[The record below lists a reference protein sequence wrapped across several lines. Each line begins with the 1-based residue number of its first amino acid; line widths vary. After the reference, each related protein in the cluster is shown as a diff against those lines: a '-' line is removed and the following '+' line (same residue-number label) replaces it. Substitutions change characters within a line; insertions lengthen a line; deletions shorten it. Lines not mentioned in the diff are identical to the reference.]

1 MRKTKEERK
10 QLSEKKKLKRS
21 TFFTSLITLVSF
33 LYKFGLGF
41 LTKSLV
47 LLIASISTLMVFICK
62 VVFVKN
68 VLQTREKKKKA
79 YLKMAIAILVY
90 AFIFIAFVVLKV
102 NGIDISNDKTYSG
115 LIGSLLILF
124 MLIMFIMSCLKLRG
138 ALEKNDIMVIGLKEM
153 VFVSALAD
161 LVIIEEYVS
170 RIILEYKE
178 IDILLFINNYFSL
191 GVGILMVV
199 VGIIMIIRFARYK
212 VNKGE

>member
-1 MRKTKEERK
+1 MKKTKEERK
-10 QLSEKKKLKRS
+10 QIGEKKKLKRM
-21 TFFTSLITLVSF
+21 TFLTSLITLVSF

-41 LTKSLV
+41 LTRSLV

-62 VVFVKN
+62 IVFVRN

-79 YLKMAIAILVY
+79 YLIMAISILVY
-90 AFIFIAFVVLKV
+90 SFIFIAFVVLKV

-124 MLIMFIMSCLKLRG
+124 MLVMFILSIKNLKG
-138 ALEKNDIMVIGLKEM
+138 ALEKSDIMVIGLKEM

-161 LVIIEEYVS
+161 LVIIEEYIS
-170 RIILEYKE
+170 RIILEYKT
-178 IDILLFINNYFSL
+178 IDVLLFINNYFSL
-191 GVGILMVV
+191 AIGVLMVV

>member
-1 MRKTKEERK
+1 MKKTKEERK
-10 QLSEKKKLKRS
+10 QMGEKKKLKRM
-21 TFFTSLITLVSF
+21 TFLTSLITLVSF
-33 LYKFGLGF
+33 LYKAGLGF
-41 LTKSLV
+41 LTRSLV

-62 VVFVKN
+62 IVFVKN

-79 YLKMAIAILVY
+79 YLKMTIAILVY

-115 LIGSLLILF
+115 IIGSLLILF
-124 MLIMFIMSCLKLRG
+124 MLIMFILSIRNLKG
-138 ALEKNDIMVIGLKEM
+138 ALEKSDIMVIGLKEM

-161 LVIIEEYVS
+161 LVIIEEYIS
-170 RIILEYKE
+170 RIILEYKT

-191 GVGILMVV
+191 VIGILMVV

>member
-10 QLSEKKKLKRS
+10 QIGEKKKLKRM
-21 TFFTSLITLVSF
+21 TFLTALITLVSF

-41 LTKSLV
+41 LTRSLV

-62 VVFVKN
+62 IVFVRN

-79 YLKMAIAILVY
+79 YLTMAISILIY
-90 AFIFIAFVVLKV
+90 SFIFIAFVVLKV
-102 NGIDISNDKTYSG
+102 NGIDISNDKTYNG
-115 LIGSLLILF
+115 IIGSLLILF
-124 MLIMFIMSCLKLRG
+124 MLIMFVLSIKNLKG
-138 ALEKNDIMVIGLKEM
+138 ALEKTDIMVIGLKEM

-161 LVIIEEYVS
+161 LVIIEEYIS
-170 RIILEYKE
+170 RIILEYKT

-191 GVGILMVV
+191 AIGILMVV

>member
-1 MRKTKEERK
+1 MKKTKEERK
-10 QLSEKKKLKRS
+10 KIGEKKKLKRI
-21 TFFTSLITLVSF
+21 TFLTALITLVSF

-41 LTKSLV
+41 LTRSLV

-62 VVFVKN
+62 IVFVRN

-79 YLKMAIAILVY
+79 YLIMAISILVY
-90 AFIFIAFVVLKV
+90 SFIFIAFVVLKV

-115 LIGSLLILF
+115 IIGSLLILF
-124 MLIMFIMSCLKLRG
+124 MLIMFILSIRNLKG
-138 ALEKNDIMVIGLKEM
+138 ALEKSDIMVIGLKEM

-161 LVIIEEYVS
+161 LVIIEEYIS
-170 RIILEYKE
+170 RIILEYKT

-191 GVGILMVV
+191 AIGILMVI

-212 VNKGE
+212 A

>member
-138 ALEKNDIMVIGLKEM
+138 ALEKRDIMVIGLKEM

-199 VGIIMIIRFARYK
+199 VGLIMIIRFARYK
-212 VNKGE
+212 A

>member
-1 MRKTKEERK
+1 MKKTKEERK
-10 QLSEKKKLKRS
+10 QIGKKKKLKRM
-21 TFFTSLITLVSF
+21 TFLTSLITLVSF

-41 LTKSLV
+41 LTRSLV
-47 LLIASISTLMVFICK
+47 LLIASVSTLMVFICK

-79 YLKMAIAILVY
+79 YLIMAISILVY
-90 AFIFIAFVVLKV
+90 SFIFIAFVVLKV

-124 MLIMFIMSCLKLRG
+124 MLVMFILSIKNLKG
-138 ALEKNDIMVIGLKEM
+138 ALEKSDIMVIGLKEM

-161 LVIIEEYVS
+161 LVIIEEYIS
-170 RIILEYKE
+170 RIILEYKT

-191 GVGILMVV
+191 AIGILMVV
-199 VGIIMIIRFARYK
+199 VGIIMIIRFARY
-212 VNKGE
+212 EA

>member
-10 QLSEKKKLKRS
+10 QIGEKKKLKRM
-21 TFFTSLITLVSF
+21 TFLTALITLVSF

-41 LTKSLV
+41 LTRSLV

-62 VVFVKN
+62 IVFVRN

-79 YLKMAIAILVY
+79 YLTMAISILIY
-90 AFIFIAFVVLKV
+90 SFIFIAFVVLKV
-102 NGIDISNDKTYSG
+102 NGIDISNDKTYNG
-115 LIGSLLILF
+115 IIGSLLILF
-124 MLIMFIMSCLKLRG
+124 MLIMFVLSIKNLKG
-138 ALEKNDIMVIGLKEM
+138 ALEKTDIMVIGLKEM

-161 LVIIEEYVS
+161 LVIIEEYIS
-170 RIILEYKE
+170 RIILEYKT

-191 GVGILMVV
+191 AIGILMIV

>member
-1 MRKTKEERK
+1 
-10 QLSEKKKLKRS
+10 
-21 TFFTSLITLVSF
+21 
-33 LYKFGLGF
+33 
-41 LTKSLV
+41 
-47 LLIASISTLMVFICK
+47 
-62 VVFVKN
+62 
-68 VLQTREKKKKA
+68 
-79 YLKMAIAILVY
+79 MAIAILVY

-138 ALEKNDIMVIGLKEM
+138 ALEKRDIMVIGLKEM

-199 VGIIMIIRFARYK
+199 VGLIMIIRFARYK
-212 VNKGE
+212 A